1 MKKKL
6 NEKGQVIIFTTL
18 AFVVLGFFVGM
29 ATDGGR
35 GFLLKS
41 ELTRTVDA
49 AAIAAAS
56 RITTGG
62 QAAAEDAA
70 CDAAR
75 MNGVTDCSNLT
86 VTQVTVN
93 DASGNPKD
101 AVRVSGTASTPT
113 FFIRLGN
120 LMGCSN
126 CDVINVQA
134 SAVAA
139 AGGLV
144 DFAVNIDNTASMAG
158 AKIANAKIGA
168 NALVDALL
176 PSTGLSTS
184 LITMVPFQGCYHTTP
199 GSPSASSGCV
209 DSDPYPFNGGM
220 IVPLVNDTTRLHNG
234 INALS
239 APGGSGTNVCNGL
252 KEARIRLFQSGVA
265 RPNAL
270 RFIVQL
276 TDAES
281 NWNSAKAAYVYAGVK
296 GVGCRYTG
304 TSTNTD
310 VRNRDLGDRAAAL
323 AAEIRDPTFAA
334 DGQAVGRSVKIF
346 VIMYGPNATGSVPAT
361 CNTSLLTSS
370 TTSPTSQTYTKNLAR
385 CIASSAGDLYL
396 APNAGDISA
405 AFQQIINR
413 LPVLLLN

>member
-1 MKKKL
+1 MKKL

-18 AFVVLGFFVGM
+18 SFVVLGFFVGM

-56 RITTGG
+56 RIKTGG
-62 QAAAEDAA
+62 LPAAEDAA

-75 MNGVTDCSNLT
+75 MNGGIDCTNLV

-101 AVRVSGTASTPT
+101 AVQVDGTASTPT
-113 FFIRLGN
+113 IFVRLGN
-120 LMGCSN
+120 LMGCGN

-139 AGGLV
+139 SGGLV
-144 DFAVNIDNTASMAG
+144 DLIMNLDNTGSMAG

-168 NALVDALL
+168 NAMVDALL
-176 PSTGLSTS
+176 PTSGSSTALVG
-184 LITMVPFQGCYHTTP
+184 MVPFQGCYRNTTS
-199 GSPSASSGCV
+199 GGCV
-209 DSDPYPFNGGM
+209 DFDEYPAGM
-220 IVPLVNDTTRLHNG
+220 IVSLTNNSTSLHNG
-234 INALS
+234 INALN

-252 KEARIRLFQSGVA
+252 KRTRLKLFQPGVA
-265 RPNAL
+265 RPAAL
-270 RFIVQL
+270 RFLILL
-276 TDAES
+276 TDSENNFQTGLPAGTVD
-281 NWNSAKAAYVYAGVK
+281 AACIPSPATATNAGNLNLGVK
-296 GVGCRYTG
+296 
-304 TSTNTD
+304 TN
-310 VRNRDLGDRAAAL
+310 NL
-323 AAEIRDPTFAA
+323 ATQIKNPTVAA
-334 DGQAVGRSVKIF
+334 DGQAVGETVKVF
-346 VIMYGPNATGSVPAT
+346 VIMYGPNATGTVPAN
-361 CNTSLLTSS
+361 CNASALTSG
-370 TTSPTSQTYTKNLAR
+370 TVTSQSYTKNLTR
-385 CIASSAGDLYL
+385 CIASTAGDVYL
-396 APNAGDISA
+396 APNATDISA

>member
-18 AFVVLGFFVGM
+18 GFVVLGFFVGM

-62 QAAAEDAA
+62 LSGAEDAA
-70 CDAAR
+70 CDSAR
-75 MNGVTDCSNLT
+75 MNGVTNCSNLV

-93 DASGNPKD
+93 DAAGHPKD
-101 AVRVSGTASTPT
+101 AVQVTGTASTPT
-113 FFIRLGN
+113 IFIRLGN
-120 LMGCSN
+120 LMGCGN

-134 SAVAA
+134 TAVAA
-139 AGGLV
+139 TGGLV
-144 DFAVNIDNTASMAG
+144 DLAVNLDNTGSMAG

-168 NALVDALL
+168 NALVNALL
-176 PSTGLSTS
+176 PASGSSTTLM
-184 LITMVPFQGCYHTTP
+184 TMVPFQGCYHTSTS
-199 GSPSASSGCV
+199 GGCV
-209 DSDPYPFNGGM
+209 DFDDYPTTGGM
-220 IVPLVNDTTRLHNG
+220 IVSLTNDSTRLHNG

-252 KEARIRLFQSGVA
+252 KRTRLKLFQSGVA

-270 RFIVQL
+270 RFLILL
-276 TDAES
+276 TDAE
-281 NWNSAKAAYVYAGVK
+281 NNFQTGLPAGTVDAACIPSPATATNAGNLNLGVK
-296 GVGCRYTG
+296 TNNLATQIKNP
-304 TSTNTD
+304 TS
-310 VRNRDLGDRAAAL
+310 
-323 AAEIRDPTFAA
+323 AA
-334 DGQAVGRSVKIF
+334 DGQAVGQTVKVF
-346 VIMYGPNATGSVPAT
+346 VIMYGPNATGTVPT
-361 CNTSLLTSS
+361 CDASSLSS
-370 TTSPTSQTYTKNLAR
+370 GTATSQSYTKNLAS
-385 CIASSAGDLYL
+385 CIASTPGDVYL
-396 APNAGDISA
+396 APNATDISA

>member
-62 QAAAEDAA
+62 LSAAEDAA

-75 MNGVTDCSNLT
+75 MNGGVDCADLD

-93 DASGNPKD
+93 DASGNPRD
-101 AVRVSGTASTPT
+101 GVQVRGTASTPT
-113 FFIRLGN
+113 IFIRLGN
-120 LMGCSN
+120 LIGCGN

-139 AGGLV
+139 TGGLI
-144 DFAVNIDNTASMAG
+144 DFPINVDNTGSMAG

-176 PSTGLSTS
+176 SSSGLSTALVS
-184 LITMVPFQGCYHTTP
+184 MVPFQGCYHATP
-199 GSPSASSGCV
+199 ASSSPAVDSGCV
-209 DSDPYPFNGGM
+209 DSNEYPTSGGM
-220 IVPLVNDTTRLHNG
+220 IVSLTNDTTRLHNG

-239 APGGSGTNVCNGL
+239 APGGSGTNVCEGL
-252 KEARIRLFQSGVA
+252 KRTRIKLFESGVA

-276 TDAES
+276 TDAENNFQKTEPAIV
-281 NWNSAKAAYVYAGVK
+281 NWVSSDCKYP
-296 GVGCRYTG
+296 G
-304 TSTNTD
+304 TSNTPD
-310 VRNRDLGDRAAAL
+310 VWNRDLGVKTAAL
-323 AAEIRDPTFAA
+323 AAEIKNPTSAA
-334 DGQAVGRSVKIF
+334 DGQAVGQTVKIF
-346 VIMYGPNATGSVPAT
+346 VIMYGPNATGTVPT
-361 CNTSLLTSS
+361 CNTGALTSG
-370 TTSPTSQTYTKNLAR
+370 SPTSASYTKNLAS
-385 CIASSAGDLYL
+385 CIASAPGDVYL
-396 APNAGDISA
+396 APNASDISA